1 MKKIIFAL
9 FFIFPIISFA
19 QGVDLDKDGVVD
31 DYDTFLQN
39 KINDGSISKDIK
51 YPIRN
56 FTLDTLNKDV
66 EQYVNPDGSTDTD
79 SVLYEYSS
87 KGKEINKWKTKFEK
101 KGHARSLCQPPM
113 INISFDKTDSKGKPK
128 ELFNGITT
136 YSGYKSLQYQKVR
149 FVSNCDLSDFIGA
162 TESYEHYGFNR
173 TVDIQLMDYSFYKIL
188 RLFGVPSVEPIAFAS
203 LKIKT
208 STKGY
213 EGNTYNYIVL
223 QRDNEQDDQIPFTK
237 QFNLDQNLI
246 EDGKFDKWVGVYN
259 EINYIDTLSYNDIK
273 NNKIVDIDMDL
284 DSQMRYKILTYF
296 LKIGDRATLHNEDY
310 GMDLTTKKWKA
321 IPYGFDASMWNCS
334 YFSPSYVDGIV
345 LKSLNS
351 DKASVKKQYYKTAR
365 DMFGDI
371 NNLYKMQLIVDQFP
385 FDVDKTN
392 IKRYLKIAFD
402 EYRKYYLSKEFANF
416 LGQDFVLIDTKPVY
430 MSKSQQDSEINK
442 FYSSCN
448 IPLKNSTVSVEI
460 NENPKISLGSDFTN
474 KNLPSITGNFK
485 ISITALE
492 DVNIPK
498 SGFIRVKLYF
508 DNKNLSI
515 TDKVLTIN
523 AVTDIDKNIEPN
535 AGPYYFFKKGNTITL
550 NAVFNVAAYYY
561 DVIAQKDIPKN
572 GNVYASIDSIN
583 LGYGF
588 NIYKVK
594 ENKSNTLN
602 ITSQTTAIPGSDED
616 RSIKKDDSASIISN
630 IQLSDREINKFTN
643 YDITWSSRNS
653 SNVSIEL
660 YDIRNRTLIK
670 SITPSY
676 IVSEDPGKISNHTYR
691 WSVPYNI
698 DNDIYKIRITN
709 NENKKINSVSDK
721 LEITDFKT
729 KILGTA
735 EVVDVANSSSK
746 IVYDGNNNETN
757 IRLDFKLKIKAYEDL
772 VVKDIYV
779 LTKRI
784 IPENVPGMSKIGYG
798 YGSIKGENNSVSM
811 KKGEEKI
818 VDVYANVPTN
828 NIYRGQYSFSF
839 SEIIAYDMKNNYG
852 SIKQKSF
859 QNIGKPLVIVGEV
872 SPYILSVVQEKNK
885 LIINGIN
892 FKLGDNKVSIDGIIK
907 NINSN
912 DANKIEINLADFNN
926 PIGQN
931 FTITIE
937 TEKGRSNQYILDI
950 VKFASENRK
959 TIADFLGIDKTD
971 SEILNSAIIKS
982 LKLIFG
988 I

>member
-1 MKKIIFAL
+1 MKKIILAL
-9 FFIFPIISFA
+9 LFIFPIISFA

-101 KGHARSLCQPPM
+101 KGHLRALCQPPM
-113 INISFDKTDSKGKPK
+113 INVSFDKTDSKGKPK

-136 YSGYKSLQYQKVR
+136 YSVYKSLQYQKVR
-149 FVSNCDLSDFIGA
+149 FVSNCDVNDFIGM
-162 TESYEHYGFNR
+162 TESYEHFGFNR

-188 RLFGVPSVEPIAFAS
+188 RLFGVPSVEPVAFAN

-208 STKGY
+208 PTKGY

-237 QFNLDQNLI
+237 QFNLDKNLI
-246 EDGKFDKWVGVYN
+246 EDGKPDKWSGVYN
-259 EINYIDTLSYNDIK
+259 QTNDIDTLSYLDVK
-273 NNKIVDIDMDL
+273 NNKIVDIDMDI
-284 DSQMRYKILTYF
+284 DSQIRYKLLTHF

-310 GMDLTTKKWKA
+310 GMDLITKKWKP
-321 IPYGFDASMWNCS
+321 IPYGFDMSMWNCS
-334 YFSPSYVDGIV
+334 YISPSYLDGTV
-345 LKSLNS
+345 LGSLNG
-351 DKASVKKQYYKTAR
+351 DKTSIKKQYYNTVR
-365 DMFGDI
+365 EIFGDI
-371 NNLYKMQLIVDQFP
+371 NNLYKMQLVVDQFP

-392 IKRYLKIAFD
+392 MKRYLKLVFN
-402 EYRKYYLSKEFANF
+402 EYRKYYLSKDFASS
-416 LGQDFVLIDTKPVY
+416 LGQDFVPINTKPVY
-430 MSKSQQDSEINK
+430 TSESQLGTEMNK

-460 NENPKISLGSDFTN
+460 NENPKISLSSDFIN

-508 DNKNLSI
+508 DNKNLSENNKTI
-515 TDKVLTIN
+515 TIG
-523 AVTDIDKNIEPN
+523 AVTDIDKNIEPSV
-535 AGPYYFFKKGNTITL
+535 GPYHLLKKGKTITL
-550 NAVFNVAAYYY
+550 NAEFNAGAYYY
-561 DVIAQKDIPKN
+561 DDTTRKDIPKN
-572 GNVYASIDSIN
+572 GNVYASIDSLD

-602 ITSQTTAIPGSDED
+602 ITSQTIAVPGSDED
-616 RSIKKDDSASIISN
+616 RSIKKDDSVSIISN
-630 IQLSDREINKFTN
+630 VQLSDREINKFTN
-643 YDITWSSRNS
+643 YDIIWSSRNS

-670 SITPSY
+670 TITTSH
-676 IVSEDPGKISNHTYR
+676 VVLEDPGKISSHTYR
-691 WSVPYNI
+691 WSVPYDI
-698 DNDIYKIRITN
+698 DNDIYKIRISN
-709 NENKKINSVSDK
+709 NDNKKIYSVSDK
-721 LEITDFKT
+721 FEITDFKT
-729 KILGTA
+729 KVSGTA
-735 EVVDVANSSSK
+735 EVVDLANSSSK
-746 IVYDGNNNETN
+746 IIYDGNNNETN
-757 IRLDFKLKIKAYEDL
+757 IRLDFKVKIKAYEDIT
-772 VVKDIYV
+772 VKDLYV
-779 LTKRI
+779 IATRI
-784 IPENVPGMSKIGYG
+784 VPENVPGMSKNAYG
-798 YGSIKGENNSVSM
+798 YGRIKGENNSVSM

-818 VDVYANVPTN
+818 VDVYADISTK
-828 NIYRGQYSFSF
+828 IYRGQYSFSF
-839 SEIIAYDMKNNYG
+839 DGMGASDTKNNYV
-852 SIKQKSF
+852 SIKRKMNQD
-859 QNIGKPLVIVGEV
+859 IAKPLVIVGEI
-872 SPYILSVVQEKNK
+872 SPYILSVIQEKNK

-892 FKLGDNKVSIDGIIK
+892 FKIGTNIV
-907 NINSN
+907 NINGVANKIEAKDS
-912 DANKIEINLADFNN
+912 NKIEINLADFNN

-931 FTITIE
+931 ITITIE
-937 TEKGRSNQYILDI
+937 TEKGRSNQYVLDI